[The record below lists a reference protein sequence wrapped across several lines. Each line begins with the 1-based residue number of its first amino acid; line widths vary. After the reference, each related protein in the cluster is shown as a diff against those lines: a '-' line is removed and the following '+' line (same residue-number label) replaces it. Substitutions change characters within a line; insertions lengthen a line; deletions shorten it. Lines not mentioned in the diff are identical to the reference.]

1 MKGLVEEAMTK
12 KAAPIQQ
19 NMSDFEQVRIIV
31 VGVGGAGCN
40 TMHRLSTMGIRGAEL
55 YAINTDK
62 PHLEQKVSDEVN
74 KILIGGAVTKGKGA
88 GGFPEVGAKAAEVSK
103 NEISQIV
110 DGADMVFLTSGMGGG
125 TGTGAA
131 PIVAQLAKEQGAIVI
146 SMVTYPF
153 SLERAR
159 LSKAEKGIAELSK
172 YSDTVIVIDN
182 NRLRELLPNVPMLEA
197 FRVADTVIA
206 KTIQGI
212 TETVTQ
218 PSLINIDFA
227 DLRAVMGGGGLSVIA
242 VGESKSVDK
251 VNEVVEDTLNNA
263 LLDTNVTGATGALIH
278 ITGGTEL
285 TLGEANEIGELLTEK
300 VSTEAT
306 VIWGARLE
314 PEFENQIRVIAIF
327 TGVTS
332 PYISKPAAGKSGASM
347 RETARDDFGLAR
359 LH

>member
-1 MKGLVEEAMTK
+1 MKGLVEEAVNR
-12 KAAPIQQ
+12 KAPMVQQ
-19 NMSDFEQVRIIV
+19 NMSDFEALRIIV
-31 VGVGGAGCN
+31 VGTGGAGCN
-40 TMHRLSTMGIRGAEL
+40 TIHRLSTMGVRGAEL

-62 PHLEQKVSDEVN
+62 LHLEQKVSDDVN

-88 GGFPEVGAKAAEVSK
+88 GGFIEVGQKAAEVSK
-103 NEISQIV
+103 TELSQV
-110 DGADMVFLTSGMGGG
+110 VEGCDLLFLTAGMGGG
-125 TGTGAA
+125 TGTGSA
-131 PIVAQLAKEQGAIVI
+131 PVIAQLAKDQGAIVI

-159 LSKAEKGIAELSK
+159 LDKAEKGLQELSK

-212 TETVTQ
+212 SETITQ

-227 DLRAVMGGGGLSVIA
+227 DLRAIMGSQGGLSVIA

-251 VNEVVEDTLNNA
+251 VNEVVQDTLSNA
-263 LLDTNVTGATGALIH
+263 LLDVDIQGATGALIH

-285 TLGEANEIGELLTEK
+285 TLGEANSIGEMLTEK
-300 VSTEAT
+300 IDANAT

-327 TGVTS
+327 TGVQSQYLQRAQVKNAMSTS
-332 PYISKPAAGKSGASM
+332 N
-347 RETARDDFGLAR
+347 RTDDMGFKR
-359 LH
+359 LY

>member
-1 MKGLVEEAMTK
+1 MTK

-62 PHLEQKVSDEVN
+62 PHLEQKVSDEEN
-74 KILIGGAVTKGKGA
+74 KILIGGAVKKGKGA

-182 NRLRELLPNVPMLEA
+182 NRLRELLPNVPMLDA

-206 KTIQGI
+206 KMIQGI

-218 PSLINIDFA
+218 PSLMNID
-227 DLRAVMGGGGLSVIA
+227 
-242 VGESKSVDK
+242 
-251 VNEVVEDTLNNA
+251 

-347 RETARDDFGLAR
+347 RETA
-359 LH
+359 

>member
-1 MKGLVEEAMTK
+1 MKGLVEEAVNK
-12 KAAPIQQ
+12 KAPTVQQ
-19 NMSDFEQVRIIV
+19 NMSDFEALRIIV
-31 VGVGGAGCN
+31 VGTGGAGCN
-40 TMHRLSTMGIRGAEL
+40 TIHRLSTMGVRGAEL

-62 PHLEQKVSDEVN
+62 LHLEQKVSDEVN

-88 GGFPEVGAKAAEVSK
+88 GGFIEVGQKAAEVSK
-103 NEISQIV
+103 TELSQV
-110 DGADMVFLTSGMGGG
+110 VEGCDLMFLTAGMGGG
-125 TGTGAA
+125 TGTGSA
-131 PIVAQLAKEQGAIVI
+131 PVIAQLAKDQGAIVV

-159 LSKAEKGIAELSK
+159 LDKAEKGLQELSK

-212 TETVTQ
+212 TETITQ

-227 DLRAVMGGGGLSVIA
+227 DLRAIMGSQGGLSVIA
-242 VGESKSVDK
+242 VGESKSVNK
-251 VNEVVEDTLNNA
+251 VDEVVEDTLSNA
-263 LLDTNVTGATGALIH
+263 LLDVDINGATGALIH

-285 TLGEANEIGELLTEK
+285 TLGEANTIGEMLTERIDAN
-300 VSTEAT
+300 AT

-327 TGVTS
+327 TGVQSQYLQRARVKNAVSTS
-332 PYISKPAAGKSGASM
+332 N
-347 RETARDDFGLAR
+347 RTDDMGFKR
-359 LH
+359 LY